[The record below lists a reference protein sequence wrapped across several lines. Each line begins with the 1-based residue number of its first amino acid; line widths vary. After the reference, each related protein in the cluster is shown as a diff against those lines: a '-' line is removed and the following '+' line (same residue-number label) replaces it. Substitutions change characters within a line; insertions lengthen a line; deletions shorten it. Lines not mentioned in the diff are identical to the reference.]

1 MPRHASAVKRARQNV
16 RRAIR
21 NKAAITRMKTLIRK
35 VRAAKVKDEGMKS
48 LRVVVKYLDE
58 IAAKGLI
65 HRNKA
70 ANQKSRLT
78 KFVNAM
84 KAEEKQPVK

>member
-1 MPRHASAVKRARQNV
+1 M
-16 RRAIR
+16 R

-35 VRAAKVKDEGMKS
+35 VRTSKVKDEAVKALGAT
-48 LRVVVKYLDE
+48 VKYLDE

-65 HRNKA
+65 HKNKA
-70 ANQKSRLT
+70 SNQKSRLT

-84 KAEEKQPVK
+84 KVEEKAK